1 MRRLVVF
8 TLLWVTALVTVS
20 AQDEEYKMELGGGVG
35 LMTYYG
41 DFNEKLFTNMQFMGA
56 VVAKYHLNPRMAVA
70 VNGSFGKLKGDLS
83 NIKTYYPDYEEYS
96 FSNTA
101 VDVSFRF
108 EYNFFAF
115 GSGLEYLGQKRFTP
129 FIALGF
135 GTTFVSGEEK
145 NVFTANIPL
154 GFGVK
159 YKISRRVNASL
170 EWMFHISMSD
180 KLDGVEDPYG
190 IKSSGLFKNTDC
202 YSTLQLSLTYD
213 IWPKC
218 KTCHNDRE

>member
-8 TLLWVTALVTVS
+8 TLLCVTTLVTVH
-20 AQDEEYKMELGGGVG
+20 AQDEEYKMEIGGGVG
-35 LMTYYG
+35 LMTYIG
-41 DFNEKLFTNMQFMGA
+41 DFNENLFRNMQVMGA
-56 VVAKYHLNPRMAVA
+56 VVVKYHFNPRMAVA
-70 VNGSFGKLKGDLS
+70 MNGAFGKLKGS
-83 NIKTYYPDYEEYS
+83 SENIKTYYPGIEDYT

-108 EYNFFAF
+108 EYNFWAF
-115 GSGLEYLGQKRFTP
+115 GTGMDYRGGKRIAP

-135 GTTFVSGEEK
+135 GTTYVKGEEK
-145 NVFTANIPL
+145 SIFSANIPL

-159 YKISRRVNASL
+159 YKVSSRLNASL

-180 KLDGVEDPYG
+180 KLDGIEDPYG

-218 KTCHNDRE
+218 KTCNNDRD